1 MAVNDAS
8 LQSVQ
13 AQTIRI
19 QGHSPARADS
29 RVFPLAFFTPRTP
42 EIVEPVDPRSVARK
56 RSRAGGSAIG
66 AISDKRVTARW
77 DAENG
82 HPPPRGVRRRRAGR
96 GVVH

>member
-56 RSRAGGSAIG
+56 RSRAGGAPMG
-66 AISDKRVTARW
+66 AIFHSRGTAGLATATR
-77 DAENG
+77 DPA
-82 HPPPRGVRRRRAGR
+82 RGELCGR
-96 GVVH
+96 QARPGDV